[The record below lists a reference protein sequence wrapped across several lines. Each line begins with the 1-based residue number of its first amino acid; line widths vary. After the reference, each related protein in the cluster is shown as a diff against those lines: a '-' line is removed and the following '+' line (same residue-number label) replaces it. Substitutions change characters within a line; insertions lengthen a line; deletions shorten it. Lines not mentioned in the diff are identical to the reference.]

1 MTFANGSRPTRAYG
15 QLVAALYSL
24 TVYPGRIKD
33 RLHAACAE
41 GLREVT
47 ESDLPTVDL
56 RSEWRSIRSR
66 VAGQATDS
74 ACGAGLDRLSEGDA
88 CVVAEDL
95 FRLAA
100 GLRNWLADAAPETWG
115 SQVDEAATVG
125 LLSL

>member
-1 MTFANGSRPTRAYG
+1 MTFPNGSSPTRAYV
-15 QLVAALYSL
+15 QLRAALYEL
-24 TVYPGRIKD
+24 AVYPGRIQE

-41 GLREVT
+41 GLREVR

-56 RSEWRSIRSR
+56 RSEWRSIASR
-66 VAGQATDS
+66 VSGPAAAS

-88 CVVAEDL
+88 CIVAEDL

-115 SQVDEAATVG
+115 SQADDATTVG
-125 LLSL
+125 LLPL